1 MEKIGFNMAVSD
13 FRASIISRIN
23 GNGLP
28 ATVTLYVLKDII
40 RDVEAEAERVTRKEI
55 EEYNQRKEKEH
66 GQNVHDVPV
75 GERAVGQDAAEPE
88 AIKSDK

>member
-40 RDVEAEAERVTRKEI
+40 RDVEAEAERATRKEI
-55 EEYNQRKEKEH
+55 EEYNQRKEKEN
-66 GQNVHDVPV
+66 GQSIHDVSV
-75 GERAVGQDAAEPE
+75 GEQTVGQDASGGEQA
-88 AIKSDK
+88 